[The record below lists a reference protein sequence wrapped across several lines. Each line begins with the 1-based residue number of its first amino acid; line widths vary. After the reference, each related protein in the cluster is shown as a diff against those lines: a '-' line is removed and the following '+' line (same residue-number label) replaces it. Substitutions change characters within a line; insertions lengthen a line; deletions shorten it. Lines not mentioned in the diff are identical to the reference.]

1 MSASDLLNQA
11 KMKAPYQVRRLSS
24 WTVGATSRATKLP
37 IPHRLE
43 FSGLSTFKG
52 KVDFEITPG
61 VNVIYGAAHNGKT
74 TIANSLLFGLF
85 GVLPARGMSFKYF
98 TGRLVDKEFALRVR
112 MGFGEE
118 SPLYEAAFSLGQELS
133 QAKCT
138 LHEVQNKDSPEEV
151 LRTSR
156 MQSLE
161 EIRRAFM
168 EKIGIQLGSIE
179 NFINL
184 AYLQEE
190 RNYLLGTRLASQDGR
205 FIRASLVTSL
215 AIGDFVNSVINQG
228 REELKSVKN
237 QQNDYARKATHIQ
250 SARGELL
257 DTREVTEEQ
266 PSKLRK
272 KRAELAE
279 KIQQMRQKQEPS
291 ITSLM
296 TQISALEREL
306 VKIERQLANATKL
319 TGSDLQCDLCEESI
333 PTLTVQKRVEEGICP
348 ICGEGTPYIDAQI
361 VGELK
366 ASEKETVERINT
378 LRAQVEELVTAEEP
392 ANLQETLQEYAQ
404 VTTELW
410 ERERERG
417 SGQVSVLADEFAA
430 NHLNSLALEAEAK
443 KIDLDQELGDIEK
456 AIAFVEQYRRE
467 IFGEFLQNL
476 NIRFKQLQNS
486 LFTKILIKELNPDLS
501 LNISRE
507 RFEDFSKTERN
518 LAEILFRLSLLD
530 TTKKPTFMLLETPS
544 SDLDESYK
552 ESLAMLLN
560 SYAAT
565 RTDQTQ
571 KQQTIVLT
579 SLDPRFVNQLFEGT
593 EKKVF
598 SLLKRSTTTTPRQL
612 KRLDEFF

>member
-1 MSASDLLNQA
+1 MSATDLLDQA
-11 KMKAPYQVRRLSS
+11 RKRVPYQVRRLSS
-24 WTVGATSRATKLP
+24 WTVGVTARTTTLP
-37 IPHRLE
+37 VPRRLE
-43 FSGLSTFKG
+43 LSGLTTFKE
-52 KVDFEITPG
+52 KVDFQISPG
-61 VNVIYGAAHNGKT
+61 LNVVYGAAHNGKT

-85 GVLPARGMSFKYF
+85 GMLPARGMSHKYF

-112 MGFGEE
+112 MGFGAE

-138 LHEVQNKDSPEEV
+138 LHGVQNKDSPEDT

-161 EIRRAFM
+161 DIRRIFM
-168 EKIGIQLGSIE
+168 EKIGVQERSMD
-179 NFINL
+179 NFMNL
-184 AYLQEE
+184 AYLREE

-205 FIRASLVTSL
+205 FIRAALVTSL
-215 AIGDFVNSVINQG
+215 AIGDFVNSVITQG

-257 DTREVTEEQ
+257 DTREVPEEQ
-266 PSKLRK
+266 PSELRK
-272 KRAELAE
+272 KRVELAK

-296 TQISALEREL
+296 TQISALERER
-306 VKIERQLANATKL
+306 VKIERQLANATNI
-319 TGSDLQCDLCEESI
+319 TESDLQCDLCEEPI
-333 PTLTVQKRVEEGICP
+333 PPLTVQNRVEKGICP

-366 ASEKETVERINT
+366 ASEKETVERINQ
-378 LRAQVEELVTAEEP
+378 LRTQVEEFATAEEP
-392 ANLQETLQEYAQ
+392 AHIQETLQEYAQ
-404 VTTELW
+404 ATTELW
-410 ERERERG
+410 ERERSG
-417 SGQVSVLADEFAA
+417 GQVSVLADEFAA
-430 NHLNSLALEAEAK
+430 NHLNDLALEAEAK
-443 KIDLDQELGDIEK
+443 KLDLDQELGDIETT
-456 AIAFVEQYRRE
+456 IAFVEQYRRD

-501 LNISRE
+501 LKISRD

-571 KQQTIVLT
+571 KEQTIVLT
-579 SLDPRFVNQLFEGT
+579 SLDPKFVNQLFEGT

>member
-1 MSASDLLNQA
+1 MSATDLLDQA
-11 KMKAPYQVRRLSS
+11 RKKVPYQVRRLSS
-24 WTVGATSRATKLP
+24 WTVGVTARSTTLP
-37 IPHRLE
+37 VPRRLE
-43 FSGLSTFKG
+43 LSGLTTFKE
-52 KVDFEITPG
+52 KVDFQISPG
-61 VNVIYGAAHNGKT
+61 LNVVYGAAHNGKT

-85 GVLPARGMSFKYF
+85 GVLPARGMSHKYF

-112 MGFGEE
+112 MGFGAE

-138 LHEVQNKDSPEEV
+138 LHGVQNKDSPEDT

-161 EIRRAFM
+161 DIRRTIM
-168 EKIGIQLGSIE
+168 EKIGVQQDSIN
-179 NFINL
+179 NFMNL
-184 AYLQEE
+184 AYLREE

-205 FIRASLVTSL
+205 FVRASLVASL

-237 QQNDYARKATHIQ
+237 QQNDYARKAMHIQ

-257 DTREVTEEQ
+257 DTREVPEGQLSE
-266 PSKLRK
+266 LRT
-272 KRAELAE
+272 KRVELAK
-279 KIQQMRQKQEPS
+279 KIQQMRQTQEPS